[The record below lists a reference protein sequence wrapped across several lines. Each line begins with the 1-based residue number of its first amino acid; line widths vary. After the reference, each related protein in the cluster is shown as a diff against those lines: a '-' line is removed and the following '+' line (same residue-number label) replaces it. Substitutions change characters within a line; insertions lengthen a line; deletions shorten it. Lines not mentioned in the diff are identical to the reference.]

1 MSDIS
6 GFIELERAIG
16 QMTEELK
23 TETTRAL
30 EEVATECVG
39 EIQSRT
45 PVLTGNLRR
54 SWTHGDVK
62 TSGNTQSIEL
72 GSALEYAEPVE
83 EGYRRGN
90 TLVEGKHMMKDSI
103 SIAENE
109 FQTKIDNIVS
119 MVFGGR

>member
-6 GFIELERAIG
+6 GFDELEMAIG

-30 EEVATECVG
+30 EETATECVG

-45 PVLTGNLRR
+45 PVKTGNLRR

-72 GSALEYAEPVE
+72 GSSLEYAEPVE

-90 TLVEGKHMMKDSI
+90 TFVEGKHMMKDSI
-103 SIAENE
+103 SIAEKE
-109 FQTKIDNIVS
+109 FQSKIDNIVS
-119 MVFGGR
+119 RVLGR